1 MDKTRD
7 CRYSRLSD
15 DDKTNFA
22 VAATMLNE
30 AFEFLHE
37 VDFSPTYGV
46 PICNAMLKLYTLL
59 DESITHIEKTI
70 LPLFSSGTTEVPDDE
85 KYIVTTELGNVEC
98 TNDDFICP
106 KCGARN
112 GFDYIE
118 QNQACGKCGLEMEIN
133 WGGEEDETYRTD

>member
-1 MDKTRD
+1 MNKTRD

-15 DDKTNFA
+15 DDKTNFE
-22 VAATMLNE
+22 VAATLLNE

-70 LPLFSSGTTEVPDDE
+70 LPLLSSGTTEVPEDE
-85 KYIVTTELGNVEC
+85 KYIVMTGTHGNVEW
-98 TNDDFICP
+98 TRDGFICP
-106 KCGARN
+106 RCRYSN
-112 GFDYIE
+112 GFDYIS
-118 QNQACGKCGLEMEIN
+118 QNPYCKKCGLKMEPN
-133 WGGEEDETYRTD
+133 WGGKEDEA